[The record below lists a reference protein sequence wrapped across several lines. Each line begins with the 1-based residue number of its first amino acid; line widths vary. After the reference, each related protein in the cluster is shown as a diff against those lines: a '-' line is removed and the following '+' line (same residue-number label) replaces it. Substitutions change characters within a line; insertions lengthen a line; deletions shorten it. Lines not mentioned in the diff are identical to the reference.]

1 MTYYL
6 QGAVGHEGTVISA
19 PIASAHTKK
28 HIIIVGNCP
37 CRPGGGGND
46 ESKLVKHTK
55 ATVASL
61 ASVGL
66 SCSASIVDFAT
77 AQYKLS
83 KGLGWKEVCDAPL
96 AARRSELYDF
106 FSAKQLDSMNI
117 ASGDDVTIVAS
128 GAWVHRGGDLR
139 GGIKQGAN
147 PQARGFGLHRERVP
161 AAVS

>member
-55 ATVASL
+55 ATVTSL

-66 SCSASIVDFAT
+66 RCSASIVDFAT
-77 AQYKLS
+77 AHCKLS
-83 KGLGWKEVCDAPL
+83 KDRCWAQVSDAPL
-96 AARRSELYDF
+96 RA
-106 FSAKQLDSMNI
+106 
-117 ASGDDVTIVAS
+117 G
-128 GAWVHRGGDLR
+128 GAPL
-139 GGIKQGAN
+139 
-147 PQARGFGLHRERVP
+147 
-161 AAVS
+161 